1 MHLHYTDYNIGSNN
15 PLVKTCLELKV
26 QHVKNTVGIGP
37 HSCCAVMEF
46 KLGNETHLYFGNSQL
61 KNPIIDGIYTH
72 DYMKC
77 HGEASAVMSVLD
89 ILGDKSNIAS
99 SVKRV
104 YIEMSPCATRCAA
117 LLNNINNDL
126 IVYYSFAHP
135 NEVDAWKSAATKL
148 CK

>member
-1 MHLHYTDYNIGSNN
+1 
-15 PLVKTCLELKV
+15 
-26 QHVKNTVGIGP
+26 
-37 HSCCAVMEF
+37 MEF
-46 KLGNETHLYFGNSQL
+46 SLGKETHLYFGNSQL

-72 DYMKC
+72 DYI
-77 HGEASAVMSVLD
+77 ASAVMSVLD

-99 SVKRV
+99 VVKRV

-117 LLNNINNDL
+117 LLDNINKDL

-135 NEVDAWKSAATKL
+135 GEVNAWKSAATKL